1 MIRIENINDVK
12 LLINNY
18 EFLEEK
24 AETMITDEQ
33 FDEVEKVEWIDD
45 YLIIYYSTYY
55 KGCTEHL
62 STEVPIEWL
71 FLSNDEL
78 EKEIEKKEKK
88 EKAIALKQKKINEI
102 IRKHAQEQK
111 DREEYERLRA
121 KFETNRK

>member
-1 MIRIENINDVK
+1 MIRIENINDIK

-24 AETMITDEQ
+24 AGTMITDEQ

-45 YLIIYYSTYY
+45 DLIIYYSTYY
-55 KGCTEHL
+55 KGCIEHL
-62 STEVPIEWL
+62 NTSVPIEWL

-78 EKEIEKKEKK
+78 EKVKKEKK
-88 EKAIALKQKKINEI
+88 EEEEEIRQEQERLNEI
-102 IRKHAQEQK
+102 IRKQAQEQK